1 MSQNQLLKNFIINF
15 KLSSKKFQKNNL
27 IPFNLFI
34 HLTFNFILI
43 KISFLPISQKINML
57 FMRWM
62 VYQVLDSLFLVRIL
76 VSINNYQK
84 LHDEIQQLL

>member
-43 KISFLPISQKINML
+43 KISFQPISQKINML

>member
-43 KISFLPISQKINML
+43 KISFQPISRKINML